1 METFNITTNYLQ
13 KRFDEFNNAYFYGK
27 IKGITFQFSTRNR
40 QLGCYSRMNKSI
52 TITKAYDG
60 KIPALAYDSILIHEM
75 VHAYLHA
82 INDYDTGRNRHHGP
96 NFYREAGRINSLTNN
111 KYKISRTTNIG
122 VVMPVQKKP
131 CTNFAL
137 IVANFEGRK
146 IIGKVT
152 MNSVEFMLG
161 FMKERCTKIDVFL
174 PKSGDNFA
182 DFTTSRKVFHY
193 KNINNNRYDSRLSE
207 CIISMVV

>member
-1 METFNITTNYLQ
+1 METFSITTDYLK
-13 KRFDEFNNAYFYGK
+13 KRFDEFNNTYFYGK

-60 KIPALAYDSILIHEM
+60 KIPALTYDSILIHEM

-82 INDYDTGRNRHHGP
+82 INDYDTGRNCHHGP
-96 NFYREAGRINSLTNN
+96 NFYREAGRINNLTNN
-111 KYKISRTTNIG
+111 KYKISRTTNVGADISASKR
-122 VVMPVQKKP
+122 V

-137 IVANFEGRK
+137 IVANFEGRE
-146 IIGKVT
+146 IIGKVA
-152 MNSVEFMLG
+152 MSNIRFVFG
-161 FMKERCTKIDVFL
+161 FIKDRCTKIDIFL

-182 DFTTSRKVFHY
+182 DFTTSRRIFHY
-193 KNINNNRYDSRLSE
+193 KNVNNDRYNSRLGE
-207 CIISMVV
+207 CITSMVV